1 MGRWRP
7 PQPESSAYI
16 TAEGLS
22 CLTAE
27 LSDAWT
33 RRRDVIAALAAAA
46 AEGDRSENAEYIYRK
61 RELAGID
68 QRIRYLQQRL
78 PRLKVIERVGS
89 STRVVFGAWVRLELK
104 DGTQIEYRL
113 VGADEIG
120 AEKNY
125 ISIDSPLARALI
137 GRQVGDAVSVRLPS
151 GEARYGIV
159 AIR

>member
-1 MGRWRP
+1 
-7 PQPESSAYI
+7 
-16 TAEGLS
+16 
-22 CLTAE
+22 
-27 LSDAWT
+27 
-33 RRRDVIAALAAAA
+33 
-46 AEGDRSENAEYIYRK
+46 
-61 RELAGID
+61 
-68 QRIRYLQQRL
+68 LQQRL

-137 GRQVGDAVSVRLPS
+137 GRQVGYAVSVRLPS